1 MPKSNFTIKIDRK
14 LLRDAKALA
23 AQEDTSVNA
32 MMVDLLE
39 KKLQHHL
46 NYEQAMRR
54 ALDRINNAR
63 PLNWQKPKSRDELYD
78 R

>member
-1 MPKSNFTIKIDRK
+1 MPKSNLTIKIDRQ
-14 LLRDAKALA
+14 LLRNAKVLA
-23 AQEDTSVNA
+23 AQEETSLNA
-32 MMVDLLE
+32 MMVELLE
-39 KKLQHHL
+39 KKVQGRL

-63 PLNWQKPKSRDELYD
+63 SLNWQKPKSRDELYE

>member
-1 MPKSNFTIKIDRK
+1 MPKSNLTIKIDRQ
-14 LLRDAKALA
+14 LLRNAKVLA
-23 AQEDTSVNA
+23 AQEETSLNA
-32 MMVDLLE
+32 MMVELLE
-39 KKLQHHL
+39 KKVQGRL

-63 PLNWQKPKSRDELYD
+63 SLNWQKPKSRDELYD